1 MLARALLHTAFIFLL
16 ALTVSQPAKAEVS
29 IAVVDVQRLLT
40 ESQAALSIQKQVQA
54 EREKL
59 QNEFAGYEQKLRDS
73 EKQLVEK
80 RGDMSPE
87 EFTSQREK
95 FQVQLQETGSLV
107 QKKKRTLETA
117 LVKATGKL
125 RGEILKIVA
134 QKAEEKNYDIVLT
147 RQNIVL
153 VAKTFD
159 ISEDVMTAIN
169 EKITNIPLDLSE

>member
-1 MLARALLHTAFIFLL
+1 MHIRAILCTLVVFLFSVPFAQTA
-16 ALTVSQPAKAEVS
+16 QAEVS

-40 ESQAALSIQKQVQA
+40 ESKAALNIQKQVQA

-80 RGDMSPE
+80 RGEMSPE

-107 QKKKRTLETA
+107 QKKKRALENG

-159 ISEDVMTAIN
+159 ISEEVMSAVN
-169 EKITNIPLDLSE
+169 AKITSIPLELSE

>member
-1 MLARALLHTAFIFLL
+1 MLARALLSTVVILL
-16 ALTVSQPAKAEVS
+16 LSLPFAQVAKAEVS

-40 ESQAALSIQKQVQA
+40 ESKAALSIQKQVQE

-73 EKQLVEK
+73 EKQLVEN
-80 RGDMSPE
+80 RGEMTPE
-87 EFTSQREK
+87 EFTNKREK
-95 FQVQLQETGSLV
+95 FQRELQETGSLV
-107 QKKKRTLETA
+107 QKKKRALENA

-153 VAKTFD
+153 VAKAFD
-159 ISEDVMTAIN
+159 ISEEVMSAIN
-169 EKITNIPLDLSE
+169 AKITNIPLELSE